1 MWSTVFAGF
10 EQKTQSGFVS
20 RMVLRLRLYSASC
33 RVHVMVGGVRVCRRC
48 RLGSNRRSCG
58 V

>member
-10 EQKTQSGFVS
+10 EQNTHSGLVA
-20 RMVLRLRLYSASC
+20 RIVLRLRMYSASC
-33 RVHVMVGGVRVCRRC
+33 RVHVMVGVVLVCRRC
-48 RLGSNRRSCG
+48 MLGSSRRGCG